1 MSDVD
6 LFELNEAFAS
16 QSLAVVRE
24 LGVDQVSLF
33 YNSFMLTAARQ
44 NKVVFSF
51 LSKSEA
57 YSRGGPYYLS

>member
-1 MSDVD
+1 VSDVD

-51 LSKSEA
+51 VSKSEA
-57 YSRGGPYYLS
+57 YSRGPYYLS